1 MRKPRLMRAA
11 QSHLLV
17 REQGTAH
24 PLSVWLHGPC
34 SWPRGDRRQE
44 SAYSLRN
51 AFHAAYQAVPVTPV
65 SQMPSFHSGTC
76 RNRGSEGSVPC
87 CEPWDQEAA
96 RLGAEPGPASQPT
109 THTHTCTHTHT
120 HTHTHACTHLHTCMY
135 THLHAHTYT
144 HVHTYTHACVNI
156 HVLVYTHAHARI
168 CVQYIHMQPY
178 IRVHVCVC
186 THTHTHT
193 ICPHPLSELAVFSS
207 ITKDS

>member
-1 MRKPRLMRAA
+1 MRAA

-120 HTHTHACTHLHTCMY
+120 HTHTHTCMY
-135 THLHAHTYT
+135 TLAHMHVHTLTCAHIHTCT
-144 HVHTYTHACVNI
+144 HVHTCMCEHSRTCLHTCTCTHMCTVHTHAALHTC
-156 HVLVYTHAHARI
+156 AR
-168 CVQYIHMQPY
+168 
-178 IRVHVCVC
+178 VCVH
-186 THTHTHT
+186 THTHTHNLPT
-193 ICPHPLSELAVFSS
+193 SS
-207 ITKDS
+207 LRAGCLLLHN